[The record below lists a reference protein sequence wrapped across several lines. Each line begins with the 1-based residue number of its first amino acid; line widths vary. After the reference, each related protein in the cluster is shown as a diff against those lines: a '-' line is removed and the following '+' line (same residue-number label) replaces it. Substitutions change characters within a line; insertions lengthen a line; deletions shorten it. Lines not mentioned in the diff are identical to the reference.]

1 MFQVI
6 HPPYKKVTLACIAC
20 LCFEIGVCSWPDL
33 SALFQYTS
41 PTPVVSLHMILRI
54 QYHPGIPVTLLTGYS
69 FFFFSSA
76 TKWKNCAIVPRG
88 HWALNTM
95 TTNCDPM
102 RCSHTD
108 HACYPST
115 PWQLTVIQWGVH
127 MLITRVILMMI
138 DVVMHRQGRVTWQTR
153 DFAYKTLRSVV
164 LYFNVFGLRSPGAL

>member
-1 MFQVI
+1 M
-6 HPPYKKVTLACIAC
+6 P
-20 LCFEIGVCSWPDL
+20 
-33 SALFQYTS
+33 LFFCPLFS
-41 PTPVVSLHMILRI
+41 F
-54 QYHPGIPVTLLTGYS
+54 

-76 TKWKNCAIVPRG
+76 TKWKNCAIVPRV

-102 RCSHTD
+102 RRSHAD

-138 DVVMHRQGRVTWQTR
+138 DVVMHRQIQNPVFFCVQCYYVKYCLRNCFVTGFPSSRLEKKLNASRVVWLGV
-153 DFAYKTLRSVV
+153 KLRGELHVIRNSTGNKVWSIYNDT
-164 LYFNVFGLRSPGAL
+164 YFEIWTFFS